1 MSTTAPLAGKYG
13 DAVIYNAEFFG
24 GFTETL
30 QQASDV
36 FNEASAGAI
45 RLVPRVIEGDLEK
58 ESFYKDIPNII
69 RDRDPNSNADVADK
83 KLTMDE
89 FIRVK
94 ISKGI
99 GPVAQTRDFFL
110 RHGRD
115 PSTMSFVLGQLAGKA
130 AAVDYVNTGLS
141 SLVAAMQTVPG
152 TTYDNTV
159 QMIGGTAAPSVRV
172 LNQGLRLFGDARDR
186 IVAWVMAGDTHADLV
201 DNDIAE
207 KIDGVAVNAV
217 YMGTPATLN
226 RPVIITDSPALDI
239 AAVGGATPT
248 PAKRIILGLTQ
259 EALELAQSEGEYVT
273 MQEVTG
279 QQNIIWRMQGEYS
292 YNVGVRGFQY
302 TGLVQPD
309 IADLSNQANW
319 SYRFTDRKLG
329 AGVVI
334 LVNDM

>member
-13 DAVIYNAEFFG
+13 DAIIYNEEFFG

-36 FNEASAGAI
+36 FNEASAGSI
-45 RLVPRVIEGDLEK
+45 RLVPRVIEGDLER
-58 ESFYKDIPNII
+58 ESFYKDIPGII

-94 ISKGI
+94 LSKGI
-99 GPVAQTRDFFL
+99 GPIAQTRDFFL

-115 PSTMSFVLGQLAGKA
+115 PSTMSFVLGQIAGKA
-130 AAVDYVNTGLS
+130 ASVDYVNTGLAT
-141 SLVAAMQTVPG
+141 LVASVG
-152 TTYDNTV
+152 TISGAVYDNTLPANQV
-159 QMIGGTAAPSVRV
+159 GGSALPSVRA

-226 RPVIITDSPALDI
+226 RPVIITDSPALEI
-239 AAVGGATPT
+239 AAVGSV
-248 PAKRIILGLTQ
+248 PAKRVILGLTQ

-273 MQEVTG
+273 MQEITG

-302 TGLVQPD
+302 TGTVQPD
-309 IADLSNQANW
+309 IADLGNAANW
-319 SYRFTDRKLG
+319 SYRFDDRKLG
-329 AGVVI
+329 PGVVI
-334 LVNDM
+334 LVS